1 MSLILQLHIDEKKR
15 GNKELLRDA
24 TLTVQDGEK
33 IALIGRNGTGKSTL
47 FGLIDGSDDELYGS
61 VQLRKGATL
70 ISTRQEHAGLEQMS
84 VIDYILSEL
93 PQHTELHHIIETYP
107 ATMGNDMAK
116 IERYTQALEKF
127 GELGYYDIEERVIE
141 DLKAYQL
148 DERRARGPVDQLSGG
163 QKRFVEL
170 VKVTQS
176 KADLVLLDEPTNHM
190 DAVGKAAFV
199 KWLTSTPLSVMVIS
213 HDRDVLHAMDR
224 IIELKEKTLHSFKG
238 NYDAYLKQNTTNTS
252 ADVTQYEVAQRTM
265 ENLKKQLIEVR
276 RKKAGSSK
284 NPNPF
289 IPMERRLMK
298 QFAEL
303 EAKATKPK
311 FWIDQESIANMK
323 PEMQERYDKYKARGL
338 KLRPKGGDSTRRLL
352 VDITDLQLGYGS
364 DSETAEPLFDPIS
377 MNLHSGEYVQLKGRN
392 GAGKTS
398 LIKALLNQ
406 VANGPLAANAAP
418 GTPLRLSGNVAL
430 DTKLVVGMYD
440 QEVDSRYLDLPL
452 GEAVMQAYRA
462 VDKPINDQKV
472 RQLLS
477 DYMFHP
483 REDFDRPISK
493 LSGGQ
498 KARFQIIMM
507 LAAEPNL
514 LILDEP
520 TNHLDL
526 PSIEELETA
535 LGQYAGAIMYVSH
548 DSYFCRN
555 IGGEAVEIGKAK
567 SA

>member
-1 MSLILQLHIDEKKR
+1 MSLILQLHIDRKKR

-24 TLTVQDGEK
+24 DFIMQDGEK
-33 IALIGRNGTGKSTL
+33 VALIGRNGTGKSTL
-47 FGLIDGSDDELYGS
+47 FGLIDGSDDELHGTI
-61 VQLRKGATL
+61 QLRKGATL
-70 ISTRQEHAGLEQMS
+70 ISTRQEHADLETMS

-93 PQHTELHHIIETYP
+93 PHHTELHHILDTYP
-107 ATMGNDMAK
+107 ATMGDDMTK
-116 IERYTQALEKF
+116 IQKYTSALEKF
-127 GELGYYDIEERVIE
+127 GELGYYDIEERVIQ
-141 DLKAYQL
+141 DLAAYQL
-148 DERRARGPVDQLSGG
+148 DEERARGPISELSGG

-176 KADLVLLDEPTNHM
+176 NADLVLLDEPTNHM

-199 KWLTSTPLSVMVIS
+199 KWLANTPLSVIVIS
-213 HDRDVLHAMDR
+213 HDRDVLHVMDR
-224 IIELKEKTLHSFKG
+224 IVELKEKNLHSFKG

-252 ADVTQYEVAQRTM
+252 ADVMQYEVAQRTM
-265 ENLKKQLIEVR
+265 ENLKKQLTEVR

-298 QFAEL
+298 QYKDL
-303 EAKATKPK
+303 EASAQKPK
-311 FWIDQESIANMK
+311 FWIDQESVANLK
-323 PEMQERYDKYKARGL
+323 PEMQEKYDKYKARGL
-338 KLRPKGGDSTRRLL
+338 RLRPRGGDSTRRLL
-352 VDITDLQLGYGS
+352 LDITELQLGYGQ
-364 DSETAEPLFDPIS
+364 DRKTAEPLFDPIN
-377 MNLHSGEYVQLKGRN
+377 MNLHSGEYIQLKGRN
-392 GAGKTS
+392 GAGKTT

-406 VANGPLAANAAP
+406 VANGPAAADAAP
-418 GTPLRLSGNVAL
+418 GTPLRLHGTVAL
-430 DTKLVVGMYD
+430 DAKLIVGMYD
-440 QEVDSRYLDLPL
+440 QEVDPQYLPLPL
-452 GEAVMQAYRA
+452 GEAITRAYRVA
-462 VDKPINDQKV
+462 NKPINDQKV

-477 DYMFHP
+477 DYMFDP
-483 REDFDRPISK
+483 SGDFDRKIEN

-526 PSIEELETA
+526 PSIEELEAA
-535 LGQYAGAIMYVSH
+535 LGQYAGAILYVSH

-555 IGGEAVEIGKAK
+555 IGGESVEIAR
-567 SA
+567 SAS